1 MSYFKSTLPLTDLE
15 IKYKVLGYELPYC
28 QHLKGD
34 GKMSQ
39 KVKTLIQ
46 EWVRVAFEI
55 MSLHEV
61 SLIGCTP

>member
-1 MSYFKSTLPLTDLE
+1 M
-15 IKYKVLGYELPYC
+15 LGYELPYC

-39 KVKTLIQ
+39 KVKTFIQ